1 MNTCSDRSSHQGI
14 RILTRMS
21 AKEITK
27 LLSAAIENGTGSDEL
42 IEAVYEELHRLA
54 RLQFSR
60 QPPGHT
66 LQATALVNEAY
77 ARLFSG
83 HSAGWENRRHFFRAA
98 AEVMRHVMVDQ
109 ARRKKAGKR
118 GGDRAHFRL
127 EDYDLEAPGKG
138 ERVLQ
143 LNDALDR
150 FAEVDPEA
158 AELVKLRYFVRL
170 TMKEAAET
178 LGISERTG
186 HRLWDT
192 ARAWLYAEI
201 GEE

>member
-1 MNTCSDRSSHQGI
+1 
-14 RILTRMS
+14 MS

-27 LLSAAIENGTGSDEL
+27 LLAASVESGTGSDEL
-42 IEAVYEELHRLA
+42 MEAVYEELHRLA
-54 RLQFSR
+54 RLQFLG
-60 QPPGHT
+60 QAPGHT

-77 ARLFSG
+77 YRLFFG
-83 HSAGWENRRHFFRAA
+83 QTTGWENRRHFFRAA

-109 ARRKKAGKR
+109 ARRKRAKKR
-118 GGDRAHFRL
+118 GGDQVRYRL
-127 EDYDLEAPGKG
+127 EDYDLEAPGKE

-143 LNDALDR
+143 LNAALDR
-150 FAEVDPEA
+150 FAEVDPQA

-170 TMKEAAET
+170 TMKDAAEA

-186 HRLWDT
+186 HRLWNH

>member
-1 MNTCSDRSSHQGI
+1 
-14 RILTRMS
+14 MS

-27 LLSAAIENGTGSDEL
+27 LLAASVEGGTSSEDL

-60 QPPGHT
+60 QSPGHT
-66 LQATALVNEAY
+66 LQPTALVNEAY

-83 HSAGWENRRHFFRAA
+83 QSPGWENRRHFFNAA
-98 AEVMRHVMVDQ
+98 SEVMRHVMVDQ
-109 ARRKKAGKR
+109 ARRKRAAKR
-118 GGDRAHFRL
+118 GGDRVQYRL
-127 EDYDLEAPGKG
+127 EDYDLQAPGK
-138 ERVLQ
+138 EDRVLQ

-150 FAEVDPEA
+150 LAEVDPEA

-170 TMKEAAET
+170 TMKDAAET
-178 LGISERTG
+178 LGISERTS
-186 HRLWDT
+186 HRLWEN